1 MRCTLLRY
9 FCDKLVNKLI
19 HFMESLSIFWYSS
32 RYEVPAII
40 EKLSKR
46 CQKDIKKLSKTKKY
60 QKPFKNISK
69 RYHKSSN
76 PKMAQKPLN
85 FFPKRCQKPIQ
96 FQKGIKKLSNM
107 SSKRG
112 QILSFNRFLSPSW
125 PKAKAQGHEQYVK
138 TVLRYK
144 LFLLKKALG
153 IMYNSSNCK
162 T

>member
-1 MRCTLLRY
+1 MRCILLRY

-96 FQKGIKKLSNM
+96 FQKGIKKASNM

-112 QILSFNRFLSPSW
+112 QKSIKFSVLAGSCHLSELRPR
-125 PKAKAQGHEQYVK
+125 PKALSNMSRQFSDRSKF
-138 TVLRYK
+138 
-144 LFLLKKALG
+144 LF
-153 IMYNSSNCK
+153 
-162 T
+162 